1 MAGNMAA
8 QPGNMG
14 AVLVEEPPMED
25 PAQVLANMFK
35 ESDNCKDESQ
45 LRDWRQRVAS
55 HIRANMPQRFQIP
68 ALGDMQMR
76 FENRLDVL
84 HRAEA
89 NAKAAAEGKDV
100 DAIVKLNAD
109 ANTSENASHATS
121 WMLVLA
127 GLA

>member
-1 MAGNMAA
+1 
-8 QPGNMG
+8 
-14 AVLVEEPPMED
+14 
-25 PAQVLANMFK
+25 MFK
-35 ESDNCKDESQ
+35 GSENCKDESQ

-127 GLA
+127 GLALPAVIAFAKAILQSSRKSSSPCVNGLSS